1 MTTCMESYACICR
14 NLEWN
19 PSPEAK
25 EALEVIREFRHVFET
40 ADAAIENPVLQE
52 ICRNISRIHFGCAM
66 PLETMPVDTIKKEFK
81 KRTGKDISSY
91 FCTIAYHNT
100 IKADR
105 EKTHGT
111 EREKNRGSDTDKTHS
126 TDREKT
132 RGADTDKAR
141 RGEKSGILDADTEQQ
156 KSLIR
161 RLIEMAEEKAER
173 CAEEKEE
180 ENREDKTKSCSG
192 KDNSGNCL
200 GNCSEDSSD
209 NCPNCT
215 CSGGN

>member
-25 EALEVIREFRHVFET
+25 EALEVIREFRNIFES

-52 ICRNISRIHFGCAM
+52 ICRDISRIHFGSAL
-66 PLETMPVDTIKKEFK
+66 PLETMPVDTIRREFK

-100 IKADR
+100 IKADK
-105 EKTHGT
+105 EK
-111 EREKNRGSDTDKTHS
+111 S
-126 TDREKT
+126 
-132 RGADTDKAR
+132 RGADTDKAG
-141 RGEKSGILDADTEQQ
+141 RGQKSGILDADTEQQ
-156 KSLIR
+156 KSLIH
-161 RLIEMAEEKAER
+161 RLIKMAEEKAER

-180 ENREDKTKSCSG
+180 ENREDKTTSCSG
-192 KDNSGNCL
+192 KDCSGNCL
-200 GNCSEDSSD
+200 GNCSKNCSEDSSD

>member
-25 EALEVIREFRHVFET
+25 EALEVIREFRNIFES

-52 ICRNISRIHFGCAM
+52 ICRNISRIHFGSAL
-66 PLETMPVDTIKKEFK
+66 PLETMPVDTIRREFK

-100 IKADR
+100 IKADK
-105 EKTHGT
+105 EKS
-111 EREKNRGSDTDKTHS
+111 RGD
-126 TDREKT
+126 
-132 RGADTDKAR
+132 DTDKAG
-141 RGEKSGILDADTEQQ
+141 RGQKSGILDADTEQQ
-156 KSLIR
+156 KSLIH
-161 RLIEMAEEKAER
+161 RLIKMAEEKAER

-180 ENREDKTKSCSG
+180 ENREDKTTSCSG
-192 KDNSGNCL
+192 KDCSGNCL
-200 GNCSEDSSD
+200 GNCPKNCTEDSSD

>member
-1 MTTCMESYACICR
+1 MTTCMESYAYICE

-19 PSPEAK
+19 PSAKAK
-25 EALEVIREFRHVFET
+25 EALEVIREFRNIFES

-52 ICRNISRIHFGCAM
+52 ICRNISRIHFGSAL
-66 PLETMPVDTIKKEFK
+66 PLETMPVDTIRREFK

-100 IKADR
+100 IKADK
-105 EKTHGT
+105 EK
-111 EREKNRGSDTDKTHS
+111 S
-126 TDREKT
+126 
-132 RGADTDKAR
+132 RGADTDKAG
-141 RGEKSGILDADTEQQ
+141 RGQKSGILDADTDKAGRGQKSGILDADTDKAGRGRKSGILDADTEQQ
-156 KSLIR
+156 KSLIH
-161 RLIEMAEEKAER
+161 RLIKMAEEKAER

-180 ENREDKTKSCSG
+180 ENREDKTTSCCG
-192 KDNSGNCL
+192 KD
-200 GNCSEDSSD
+200 CSEDSSD

>member
-25 EALEVIREFRHVFET
+25 EALEVIREFRNIFET

-52 ICRNISRIHFGCAM
+52 ICRNISRIHFGSAL
-66 PLETMPVDTIKKEFK
+66 PLETMPVDTIRREFK

-100 IKADR
+100 IKADK
-105 EKTHGT
+105 EK
-111 EREKNRGSDTDKTHS
+111 S
-126 TDREKT
+126 
-132 RGADTDKAR
+132 RGADTDKAG
-141 RGEKSGILDADTEQQ
+141 RGQKSGILDADTDKAGRGQKSGILDADTEQQ
-156 KSLIR
+156 KSLIH
-161 RLIEMAEEKAER
+161 RLIKMAEEKAER

>member
-25 EALEVIREFRHVFET
+25 EALEVIREFRNIFET

-126 TDREKT
+126 TDREKN

-141 RGEKSGILDADTEQQ
+141 RGQKSGILDADTEQR
-156 KSLIR
+156 KSL
-161 RLIEMAEEKAER
+161 LHQLKGKA
-173 CAEEKEE
+173 E